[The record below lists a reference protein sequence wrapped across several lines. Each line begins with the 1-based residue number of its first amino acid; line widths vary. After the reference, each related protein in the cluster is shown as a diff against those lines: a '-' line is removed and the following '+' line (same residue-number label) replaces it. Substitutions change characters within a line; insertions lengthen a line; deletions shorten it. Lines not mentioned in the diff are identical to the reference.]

1 MRALEP
7 KPGCV
12 AGWDREGA
20 GFRDRLSTKGAET
33 MRVLC
38 RGFRQRA
45 VAAPGHIRL
54 PRPVLLSAWLLLIAS
69 FALVPIVQGAP
80 LRQDTVTLQ
89 IYEPADA
96 REPIIQAREW
106 INGEFER
113 THPNIK
119 INVTTVDY
127 DTFYTKLEAIAAAG
141 DTPDLISTGQPSIV
155 DEYQKGIV
163 VPMDDVWEAIGAENF
178 PPATVDE
185 SRAPDGAMIGIPF
198 LQVPHL
204 LYYRMD
210 YFEEKGLKPPTTWE
224 ELVADAQA
232 LTAADQDRYGISL
245 YTRGLDAYYL
255 MDFMRANNADV
266 VGPDGET
273 ITIDSPEVIE
283 TLQLIQDLIPYSPDG
298 WVAYNMDDAKL
309 PFLDSC
315 CAMKVD
321 STSFAGGIAERA
333 PELLP
338 KIGAVPI
345 PKNHGDHT
353 GLAFSGLWALGN
365 GENRDAAVEYLKFFY
380 TKENYLGWITRSVP
394 GFVPTYLP
402 VADSPEFLE
411 NPRIQPVAHIL
422 EAGIQASKTALLL
435 PGSGTAIGG
444 QAYNEQI
451 YSQMVERLAN
461 GESPEDVAK
470 WAAAEVERIKMEQ
483 GQ

>member
-1 MRALEP
+1 
-7 KPGCV
+7 V
-12 AGWDREGA
+12 
-20 GFRDRLSTKGAET
+20 
-33 MRVLC
+33 
-38 RGFRQRA
+38 
-45 VAAPGHIRL
+45 
-54 PRPVLLSAWLLLIAS
+54 PRPLLLSLWLFLVAS
-69 FALVPIVQGAP
+69 LALTPLAQGAA
-80 LRQDTVTLQ
+80 LRQDTVTLE

-106 INGEFER
+106 INSEFER
-113 THPNIK
+113 THPNIN

-178 PPATVDE
+178 PPATHDE
-185 SRAPDGAMIGIPF
+185 GMAPDGAMIGIPF

-210 YFEEKGLKPPTTWE
+210 YFEEKGLEPPKTWE
-224 ELVADAQA
+224 ELVAAAEA
-232 LTAADQDRYGISL
+232 LTDADQERYGIIL

-255 MDFMRANNADV
+255 MDFMRANDADV

-309 PFLDSC
+309 PFLDGC

-333 PELLP
+333 PDLLP

-365 GENRDAAVEYLKFFY
+365 GGNRDAAVEYLKFFY
-380 TKENYLGWITRSVP
+380 TPENYLGWITRSVP

-402 VADSPEFLE
+402 VAESPEFLE

-422 EAGIQASKTALLL
+422 EAGIQASQTALLL

-461 GESPEDVAK
+461 GESPEDVAA
-470 WAAAEVERIKMEQ
+470 WAKGEVERIKMEQ
-483 GQ
+483 GL